1 MCDNCERERETE
13 RTAHGSGTVP
23 LRAARVWCAS
33 GMCRH
38 GAVHVRHLR
47 SQCACFVVP
56 VPVLY
61 CGTHVTCRP
70 VDDCHVRH
78 GRVARLLAYGWAGN
92 GTSRGCGERAPAT
105 QGSACTTGTGDRF
118 HSMSIHSEVT
128 PASHSACYVLQEGVP
143 LNNSVIDHAVNTILC
158 NTTRKTANART
169 VDGPSSMMHHHD
181 LFASKR
187 RRQTEP
193 T

>member
-1 MCDNCERERETE
+1 MPAWR
-13 RTAHGSGTVP
+13 
-23 LRAARVWCAS
+23 
-33 GMCRH
+33 
-38 GAVHVRHLR
+38 GACCHLR

-92 GTSRGCGERAPAT
+92 GTSRGCGEGT
-105 QGSACTTGTGDRF
+105 GDQGSACTTGTGDRF

-143 LNNSVIDHAVNTILC
+143 LNNSVIDHAVNTQWHCHNLVQY
-158 NTTRKTANART
+158 NARYNARPRT
-169 VDGPSSMMHHHD
+169 RERSTDVLHDASS
-181 LFASKR
+181 
-187 RRQTEP
+187 
-193 T
+193 

>member
-92 GTSRGCGERAPAT
+92 GTSRGCGEGT
-105 QGSACTTGTGDRF
+105 GDQGSACTTGTGDRF

-158 NTTRKTANART
+158 NTTQLARPRT
-169 VDGPSSMMHHHD
+169 REVDKKSTDVLHDASS
-181 LFASKR
+181 
-187 RRQTEP
+187 
-193 T
+193 

>member
-13 RTAHGSGTVP
+13 RTAHSSGTVP

-92 GTSRGCGERAPAT
+92 GTSRGCGDRAPAT
-105 QGSACTTGTGDRF
+105 EAGSACTTGTGDRF

-143 LNNSVIDHAVNTILC
+143 LNNSVIAILC
-158 NTTRKTANART
+158 NTTPKTANART